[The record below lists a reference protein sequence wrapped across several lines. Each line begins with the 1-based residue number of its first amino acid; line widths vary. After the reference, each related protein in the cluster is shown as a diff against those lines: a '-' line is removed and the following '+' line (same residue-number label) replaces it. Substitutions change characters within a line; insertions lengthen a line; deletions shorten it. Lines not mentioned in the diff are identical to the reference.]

1 MAKRYH
7 NSGPQ
12 TYNAERHEDAEM
24 IGEARNEIANL
35 PQNVMMKTYSSPFTY
50 LPEDYDDTMD
60 GIDEQIRGDQAQR
73 SKHFSPRKV

>member
-24 IGEARNEIANL
+24 IREARSEVANL
-35 PQNVMMKTYSSPFTY
+35 PQEVMMKTYSSPFTY
-50 LPEDYDDTMD
+50 LPEDYDDTMG
-60 GIDEQIRGDQAQR
+60 GIDQQIRADQGKRGA
-73 SKHFSPRKV
+73 HFSPRKV